1 MTYLTVYFFPKGFFS
16 PFVDFVFIVLERI
29 VDGELC
35 LRLAL
40 DDNDEGCLV
49 SLCCCF
55 VLIDFVLLLNL
66 LKNVAL
72 GDWGELMVTEPCGCG
87 R

>member
-1 MTYLTVYFFPKGFFS
+1 M
-16 PFVDFVFIVLERI
+16 
-29 VDGELC
+29 